1 MAAKGT
7 ILKNNITN
15 EILRLFPGSFIYNK
29 EIRIPGIEENE
40 NIQIKC
46 VLTCAKV
53 NVEDT
58 AAKTNVERDSD
69 VDIPG
74 AQVESVQFADAP
86 TVSTAIEPSE
96 EEKQNV
102 AELVARLGL

>member
-1 MAAKGT
+1 MAKGSESKEKIIAK
-7 ILKNNITN
+7 IL
-15 EILRLFPGSFIYNK
+15 EVFPGAFRYDK
-29 EIRIPGIEENE
+29 ELRIPMMEDGAEV
-40 NIQIKC
+40 QIK
-46 VLTCAKV
+46 VTL
-53 NVEDT
+53 T

-69 VDIPG
+69 IDIPG

>member
-1 MAAKGT
+1 MVKGSESKEKIIAK
-7 ILKNNITN
+7 IL
-15 EILRLFPGSFIYNK
+15 EVFPGAFRYDR
-29 EIRIPGIEENE
+29 ELRIPMMEDGAEV
-40 NIQIKC
+40 QIK
-46 VLTCAKV
+46 VTL
-53 NVEDT
+53 T

-69 VDIPG
+69 IDIPG

-86 TVSTAIEPSE
+86 TVNTVIEPSE